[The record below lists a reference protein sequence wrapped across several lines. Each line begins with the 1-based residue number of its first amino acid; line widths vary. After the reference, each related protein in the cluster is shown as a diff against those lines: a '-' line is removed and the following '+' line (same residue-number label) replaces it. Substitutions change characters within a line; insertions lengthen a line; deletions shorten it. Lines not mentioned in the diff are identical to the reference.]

1 LFYADHGR
9 CDLPVSDYGKMIPS
23 LKKLFLLPDDTLVYP
38 GHGRTTTIGAEKKR
52 GLI

>member
-9 CDLPVSDYGKMIPS
+9 CDLPVSDYGKMVSS
-23 LKKLFLLPDDTLVYP
+23 LKKLFLLPDDTIVYP
-38 GHGRTTTIGAEKKR
+38 GHGGTTTIGAEKTR